1 MASSGRYHKQVTMS
15 DNESTY
21 TLRTGEA
28 DYRQAIDTVLEL
40 AVSEIAIFDH
50 SLAALRLEEPPRMEK
65 LANFLQKDAV
75 SKLRIIVHEP
85 HLLDSRMPRF
95 MQLATRHS
103 AAIQVRQSPDNL
115 RHLADTHVLADMRHG
130 VRRFHIDH
138 ARYALMLNDPAAI
151 RPWQQRF
158 EELWDLSQ
166 PCLKMTTTGL

>member
-1 MASSGRYHKQVTMS
+1 MSGNK
-15 DNESTY
+15 STY
-21 TLRTGEA
+21 ILRTGEA

-50 SLAALRLEEPPRMEK
+50 SLATLRLEEPPRMEK
-65 LANFLQKDAV
+65 LANFLKKDAV
-75 SKLRIIVHEP
+75 SRLRIIVHEP
-85 HLLDSRMPRF
+85 HLLNSRMPRF

-138 ARYALMLNDPAAI
+138 ARYALTLDDPAAI

-166 PCLKMTTTGL
+166 PCLKTTTTGL

>member
-1 MASSGRYHKQVTMS
+1 MSG
-15 DNESTY
+15 NESTY

-40 AVSEIAIFDH
+40 AASEIAIFDH
-50 SLAALRLEEPPRMEK
+50 NLAALRLEEPPRMEK

-75 SKLRIIVHEP
+75 SRLRIVVHEP

-95 MQLATRHS
+95 MRLATRHS

-138 ARYALMLNDPAAI
+138 ARCALMLDDPAAI

-166 PCLKMTTTGL
+166 PCLKITTTGL

>member
-1 MASSGRYHKQVTMS
+1 MNG
-15 DNESTY
+15 NESTY

-138 ARYALMLNDPAAI
+138 ARYALMLDDPAAI
-151 RPWQQRF
+151 QPWQQRF

-166 PCLKMTTTGL
+166 PCLKITTTGL